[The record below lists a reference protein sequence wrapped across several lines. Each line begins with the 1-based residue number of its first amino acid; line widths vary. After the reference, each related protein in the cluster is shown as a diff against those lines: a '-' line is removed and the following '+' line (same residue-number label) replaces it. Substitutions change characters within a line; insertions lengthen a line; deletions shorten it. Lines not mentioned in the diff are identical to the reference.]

1 MPAAQPRTAQTTG
14 TWVVQRSGIS
24 RWACAGRRRWML
36 PTRGFPPSWLR
47 ATMSK
52 PAQKCSPSLASR
64 MARTDSS
71 RPARSTASM
80 SAYIIGSSIAL
91 RLSGR
96 DSRSVSTPE
105 SSATSRPGAD
115 S

>member
-1 MPAAQPRTAQTTG
+1 
-14 TWVVQRSGIS
+14 
-24 RWACAGRRRWML
+24 ML
-36 PTRGFPPSWLR
+36 PTRGFPPSRLR

-52 PAQKCSPSLASR
+52 PEQKCSPSLASR

-71 RPARSTASM
+71 RPACSTESM
-80 SAYIIGSSIAL
+80 MPYIIGSSIAL

-96 DSRSVSTPE
+96 DNRSVSTPA
-105 SSATSRPGAD
+105 SSATSSPGTD